1 MSDCMAETSPL
12 LNDAGPPRLVSVDAY
27 RGFVMLAMVSRG
39 FGFPQI
45 AKHYPDSRFWQ
56 ELAYQ
61 FDHVPW
67 VGCSFW
73 DLIQPSFM
81 FLVGTSLAF
90 SYAARKARGQSYA
103 RMLAH
108 AAVRAIALI
117 LLGIFLRSSGAEQ
130 TNFTFVDVTTQI
142 GLGYFFLFL
151 LAGRPTWLQWASAAL
166 ILAAYR
172 LLFVLYPAP
181 PASYNWPAGVPA
193 EWPEH
198 FSGLARHFEKNAN
211 VASAF
216 DTWFINLFPLK
227 EPFRFNRGGYAT
239 LNFIPS
245 LATMIFGLLAGELLR
260 SSSSGRRKFWTL
272 VVCAFAAL
280 AAGYVLHVTNLCP
293 IVKRIW
299 TPSWAIYSAGWT
311 LLALAAFYAAIE
323 LTGSGSS
330 TDSSPPLARR
340 FVFPLVVVGMNSV
353 AVYCLDKLIHPWI
366 IGTFKTH
373 FGEGVFQIFGSV
385 YEPLVQNMVAMFVL
399 WLIAFW
405 MYRRKIF
412 LRL

>member
-1 MSDCMAETSPL
+1 MAQVAPL
-12 LNDAGPPRLVSVDAY
+12 LSDVRPARLVSVDAY

-45 AKHYPDSRFWQ
+45 AKHYPDSRCWQ

-90 SYAARKARGQSYA
+90 SYAARSARGQSYGQMA
-103 RMLAH
+103 LH
-108 AAVRAIALI
+108 AGIRSAALV
-117 LLGIFLRSSGAEQ
+117 LLGIFLRSSGAER

-151 LAGRPTWLQWASAAL
+151 LAGRARWVQWTAAGV
-166 ILAAYR
+166 ILLGYW

-181 PASYNWPAGVPA
+181 PASFDWTAVGVPLD
-193 EWPEH
+193 WPEH
-198 FSGLARHFEKNAN
+198 FTGIARHFEKNAN
-211 VASAF
+211 AASTF
-216 DTWFINLFPLK
+216 DVWFINLFPLQ
-227 EPFRFNRGGYAT
+227 EPFTFNKGGYAT

-260 SSSSGRRKFWTL
+260 SSASGRRKFWTL
-272 VVCAFAAL
+272 VALGFAAL
-280 AAGYVLHVTNLCP
+280 AVGYLLHLTNLCP

-299 TPSWAIYSAGWT
+299 TPSWAIYSSGWT
-311 LLALAAFYAAIE
+311 LLLLAAFYAAIDIRGGG
-323 LTGSGSS
+323 TS
-330 TDSSPPLARR
+330 TNAQPPLAHQL
-340 FVFPLVVVGMNSV
+340 VFPLVVVGMNSI
-353 AVYCLDKLIHPWI
+353 AIYCLDKLIHPWI
-366 IGTFKTH
+366 VGTFKTH
-373 FGEGVFQIFGSV
+373 LGPNVFQIFGST
-385 YEPLVQNMVAMFVL
+385 YEPLVQNVTAMVVL
-399 WLIAFW
+399 WLIAWW